1 MEKGREFLRAQ
12 VNNAIMLHQTLLE
25 NLEDHIK
32 QADDTRYRDLCQRY
46 QAKMKGHQ
54 RTLEEYGT
62 SIGAEGATGVKKAL
76 GVALGKA
83 RDVVDSM
90 RETDFLRVVGDIVTI
105 RQAQDTFATFAVAG
119 DKIGEP
125 RLSEIGRTCER
136 DHDEMQRDF
145 NALIQTMFV
154 AHVLA
159 TGAGAAADA
168 RPEAR

>member
-12 VNNAIMLHQTLLE
+12 INNAIMQHQTLID

-32 QADDTRYRDLCQRY
+32 QADDSRYRELCQRY
-46 QAKMKGHQ
+46 LPKMTAHQ
-54 RTLEEYGT
+54 KTLETYGA

-90 RETDFLRVVGDIVTI
+90 RETDFLRVAGDIVTI
-105 RQAQDTFATFAVAG
+105 RQSQDTFATFAAAG

-125 RLSEIGRTCER
+125 RLAETGRACER
-136 DHDEMQRDF
+136 DHDEMQREF
-145 NALIQTMFV
+145 NTLIHGMFV
-154 AHVLA
+154 AHVQASGTEA
-159 TGAGAAADA
+159 TAS